1 MIHLTKLLINYT
13 KKHTQR
19 PQREALSLLSGIVG
33 ITCNILLCTLKFVL
47 GAVTGAVSVTA
58 DAINNLSDATV
69 NIVTLAGTRLA
80 GKPVDKEHP
89 FGHGRAEYIS
99 ALIVAFSVFIMS
111 FELAKSA
118 VAKILHPQEIQ
129 FSYLY
134 LALLLVA
141 AGVKLWM
148 AYFNRRLY
156 VLTDNLNMKA
166 VMKDSLNDSIAT
178 GATAAVLVLAGIF
191 HLQWVDG
198 AVGCAVAAFVFFS
211 GIAIVKDILG
221 PLLGEPPSDE
231 TVNAIEDIILADDLI
246 LGMHD
251 LIIHYYG
258 PDRVIASA
266 HAEVPAD
273 ATLVAVHEV
282 IDRAEK
288 EIMERLHIDICLHTD
303 PVATNDGET
312 EKYKI
317 LTEIILSDYNAAFAF
332 HDFRLSVENGKTVI
346 AFDLVT
352 PFEYENKKAQIE
364 EEITQ
369 RYREKLPDTVLK
381 LNIEHAYTVS
391 S

>member
-1 MIHLTKLLINYT
+1 MTKLLINCT
-13 KKHTQR
+13 KKHTKR
-19 PQREALSLLSGIVG
+19 PQREALSLLSGTVG
-33 ITCNILLCTLKFVL
+33 IACNILLCAVKFLL

-69 NIVTLAGTRLA
+69 NIVTLAGTHLA

-156 VLTDNLNMKA
+156 ALTDNLNMKA

-178 GATAAVLVLAGIF
+178 IATVAVLVLAGLL
-191 HLQWVDG
+191 HLPWIDG
-198 AVGCAVAAFVFFS
+198 VVGLAVAVFVFLS
-211 GIAIVKDILG
+211 GVTMVKDLLG
-221 PLLGEPPSDE
+221 PLLGQPPSDD
-231 TVNAIEDIILADDLI
+231 TVNSIETIILADDLI

-258 PDRVIASA
+258 QDRVIASA
-266 HAEVPAD
+266 HVEVPAD
-273 ATLVAVHEV
+273 ATLMAVHAV

-288 EIMERLHIDICLHTD
+288 AIMEQLHIDICLHTD
-303 PVATNDGET
+303 PIATDDSEA

-317 LTEIILSDYNAAFAF
+317 LTEILLSDYNSAFTF
-332 HDFRLSVENGKTVI
+332 HDFRVSREGGKTLL

-352 PFEYENKKAQIE
+352 PFEYDSQTEQIAKD
-364 EEITQ
+364 IT
-369 RYREKLPDTVLK
+369 RLYREKLPDVIPRIQ
-381 LNIEHAYTVS
+381 IEHSYSAVE
-391 S
+391 